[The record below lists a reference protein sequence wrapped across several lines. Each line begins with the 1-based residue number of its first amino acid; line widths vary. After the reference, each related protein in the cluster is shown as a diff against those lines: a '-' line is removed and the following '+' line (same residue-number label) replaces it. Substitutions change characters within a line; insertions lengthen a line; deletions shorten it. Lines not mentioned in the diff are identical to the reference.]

1 MHSLVVVVFNGEERA
16 EEFRINNRHE
26 PVAELMDCA
35 RIVVAV
41 CDAKGEVHLQY
52 RHTLA
57 KDGAF
62 IGGVWGVLVGLL
74 FLNPLMGIV
83 AGAGV
88 GAAVGELGDL
98 GIGSAFQ
105 TRLAQHLKP
114 NTSALFIPV
123 PDTSA
128 DELEDLLQASGG
140 TVLKTRLTPND
151 EKEME
156 AALEK
161 ILNTTSA
168 SV

>member
-16 EEFRINNRHE
+16 EEFRIDNRNGS
-26 PVAELMDCA
+26 VAELVDCA
-35 RIVVAV
+35 RIVVAI

-62 IGGVWGVLVGLL
+62 IGGVWGALVGLL
-74 FLNPLMGIV
+74 LLNPLMGIV

-98 GIGSAFQ
+98 GIESAFQ
-105 TRLAQHLKP
+105 TRLAKHLRP

-123 PDTSA
+123 PEASA
-128 DELEDLLQASGG
+128 DTLEELLQPSGG
-140 TVLKTRLTPND
+140 IVLKTRLTPDD

-161 ILNTTSA
+161 ILNT
-168 SV
+168 SVSV